1 MGLIGAGLGAVGAV
15 FGGIKASQAMK
26 QLSRNINKQM
36 QQNQDWYDRRYNED
50 ATQRADA
57 QRILAKT
64 EESIKQRNKAA
75 TGRAAVMGATDESVA
90 AEKEANS
97 QALADATGQI
107 AANADASKD
116 AIENQYMS
124 RKADLNNQL
133 NEIEKGKAQAISQAV
148 QGVTSAAGQMN
159 FGGIL

>member
-75 TGRAAVMGATDESVA
+75 TGYGRH
-90 AEKEANS
+90 
-97 QALADATGQI
+97 
-107 AANADASKD
+107 
-116 AIENQYMS
+116 
-124 RKADLNNQL
+124 
-133 NEIEKGKAQAISQAV
+133 
-148 QGVTSAAGQMN
+148 
-159 FGGIL
+159 